1 MSGVKG
7 NEIMSGYGD
16 ENPDDEG
23 REAARDNTKSASRGA
38 DAQCYRIKARVNQQ
52 GVKGVI
58 HGNRGRLCKR
68 KAKEKTVNADSGIL
82 TSRGCPM
89 DSLNCHGGLLPRSC
103 YRKWNECI
111 LNGKDWDV
119 VEATHQAYRS
129 EISKIAKR

>member
-1 MSGVKG
+1 MA
-7 NEIMSGYGD
+7 
-16 ENPDDEG
+16 
-23 REAARDNTKSASRGA
+23 EAGLVLGISER
-38 DAQCYRIKARVNQQ
+38 QCYRIKARVNQQ

-58 HGNRGRLCKR
+58 HGNRGRPCKR

-82 TSRGCPM
+82 TSRDCPM

-119 VEATHQAYRS
+119 LEATHQAYRS
-129 EISKIAKR
+129 EISKIPKR

>member
-1 MSGVKG
+1 MTTLTMKDEKRLEIIQRVFRGELTMAEAGMVLGVS
-7 NEIMSGYGD
+7 E
-16 ENPDDEG
+16 
-23 REAARDNTKSASRGA
+23 R
-38 DAQCYRIKARVNQQ
+38 QCYRIKARVNQQ

-58 HGNRGRLCKR
+58 HGNRGRPCKR
-68 KAKEKTVNADSGIL
+68 KAKEKTVKRISGI
-82 TSRGCPM
+82 GCPV
-89 DSLNCHGGLLPRSC
+89 DSVNCHGGLLPRSC

>member
-1 MSGVKG
+1 MAEAGLVLGVS
-7 NEIMSGYGD
+7 E
-16 ENPDDEG
+16 
-23 REAARDNTKSASRGA
+23 R
-38 DAQCYRIKARVNQQ
+38 QCYRIKARVNQQ

-89 DSLNCHGGLLPRSC
+89 DSVNCHGGLLPRSC

-129 EISKIAKR
+129 EISQIAKR